1 MKKIENGKKEKITKT
16 NKNNTKTISTTTL
29 LHKIIL
35 IITIIA
41 ILASDCSLF
50 SFGLISYAAE
60 KEIASNVKFETNF
73 INEKGEKV
81 KTINQTSRNKNQK
94 MQIEISVENQGYFNG
109 EIELKE
115 SNFKIKDTILS
126 DEILEIKENKIKL
139 KQINS
144 GETVKIEVE
153 IEILEPENLSIDQL
167 TKESTLKLTG
177 TYVQEKAKKL
187 EIDLT
192 EKITLNL
199 IVDDQAQAELQ
210 TEIITNQILKIEEQ
224 NKRII
229 QLLVKSRI
237 SENEYP
243 IKQTTININI
253 PQISNQKPEKVEV
266 FSLGTQATNNE
277 QVGNIEQETTKE
289 QTIKNT
295 NIKQNSEAGQL
306 QITTKNEANENN
318 QITWNKN
325 AYDTFI
331 ITFIYDEKVKPENT
345 EIKVN
350 TQINL
355 YDAKNKTLETNSS
368 CKIGKEELNNTLIIK
383 QETKEKELYKG
394 KLYANISA
402 TEKQNIQYETETK
415 IYIPKTKIVNKV
427 EIKETADK
435 FITETSELAANT
447 KYISTKINIKKLQ
460 EILGTNGYITI
471 NTGNNTIKVDSKYI
485 EENQEN
491 ITQEGEI
498 NILYPENTTELQ
510 ITTTEPVK
518 QGEIKLTHKK
528 EIQENQY
535 SRQQIQEIKT
545 LKNTVTLLG
554 NKDETEILK
563 NTSEYTINMV
573 EPITKAELTVDKEE
587 LSTMQ
592 ENNVIIGVKLI
603 TENEKYNLYKNP
615 VIRIQLP
622 EEVESIQL
630 NNADKLYAEGFE
642 IKAQYD
648 KTNKVIL
655 LKLIGEQTQYP
666 DTSAIQI
673 YLQLDLTIKLSKY
686 APKSTKKITMQYIN
700 ENAISYYGET
710 GENTEKGIVEKE
722 IEISAQSGLIT
733 MYETDNQKSDIQI
746 SAEDSEKT
754 IQFKTAIINNTK
766 EPIKNL
772 KTMYKLPT
780 SGNKVEEIENT
791 LSTTLTWAK
800 AENAKIYYTE
810 NVNATE
816 DIQNEANGWKTNL
829 EEAPNAKMMLV
840 EIEELK
846 AESNYFIEYEIK
858 LPKLIEKNLEA
869 STEYTIK
876 YNTEAVENQEIRSE
890 KITIQTPTEIIMGTQ
905 IKAEVGN
912 NEIKNGETVKIGEV
926 IKYTVSVTNKGT
938 GTLKNITL
946 KGLVPNGTVLV
957 EPEKDYQHTGE
968 SYYTEIT
975 DQKEK
980 QYNIETLKAN
990 ETYTAEYEVR
1000 AKEETNTVE
1009 NKASATC
1016 QDKMVE
1022 SQKTTNKIE
1031 ASKIRVTVKSITEGQ
1046 KYTNSE
1052 ASYLVFVENTSNAD
1066 IQNIKLNVN
1075 ISGIDVENVELD
1087 NNENIKEEN
1096 QTYTISTLPAN
1107 MSTYIV
1113 INGKSKQNENQI
1125 TLYATVENNSEICR
1139 SNKITEKVLKND
1151 VTVSLKSEIFAIGDE
1166 NQGQN
1171 VNQGDTIIY
1180 TITLKN
1186 IGEVET
1192 QVNITDQISDYLE
1205 VYSIYVDGQEQEEA
1219 ENYVFRIETLKPN
1232 QEKTIQVLAK
1242 VKDLY
1247 YKQFK
1252 TLDVT
1257 NQVQIIGTGFEKKS
1271 EIVTHTILGIK
1282 GINYDI
1288 SDENIEI
1295 PSPDEDTESNI
1306 ITGIAWLDK
1315 NMNGE
1320 KDEGD
1325 TVLQGIKVRIYDVS
1339 TNDYLKDENG
1349 NIIETVTNSNGE
1361 YSFTEI
1367 SKGAYIILF
1376 EYDTNL
1382 YDVTTYKKAGVPESQ
1397 NSNVVSKNI
1406 NIAGEELLYALTDII
1421 DVEKNVTNINA
1432 GLKIRQN
1439 FDMELNKYIS
1449 KISIQN
1455 NKETR
1460 TIECNNS
1467 KFEKVEI
1474 AAKKINNTLVVIE
1487 YAIEIKNTGDVSG
1500 YIGSIV
1506 DYLPEGLEF
1515 NSEINTQWYLL
1526 DNNLY
1531 TNELSNT
1538 EIKPGETKTVN
1549 LVLTKSMN
1557 DNNVGLVNNR
1567 AEIAESYNENGIP
1580 DRDSTVANQV
1590 NEEDDL
1596 GAADIYIGI
1605 KTGET
1610 TLITITLIMGCII
1623 LIIIYIKIQK
1633 IKNMSLSSKSKE
1645 VNF

>member
-1 MKKIENGKKEKITKT
+1 MKKIMKT
-16 NKNNTKTISTTTL
+16 NPNNSKIIGTTL
-29 LHKIIL
+29 MRKIML
-35 IITIIA
+35 IITIIS

-60 KEIASNVKFETNF
+60 KETESNVKFEASF
-73 INEKGEKV
+73 INENGEKI
-81 KTINQTSRNKNQK
+81 KEINQASRNQKQK

-115 SNFKIKDTILS
+115 SNFKIKDKILS
-126 DEILEIKENKIKL
+126 EAILEIKENKIKL

-153 IEILEPENLSIDQL
+153 IEILKPENISIDQL

-177 TYVQEKAKKL
+177 TYIQEKAKKL

-192 EKITLNL
+192 EKVTLSIIADN
-199 IVDDQAQAELQ
+199 QAQAELQ
-210 TEIITNQILKIEEQ
+210 TEIVTNKILKIQEQ

-237 SENEYP
+237 TENEYP
-243 IKQTTININI
+243 IKQTTISINT
-253 PQISNQKPEKVEV
+253 PKISNQKPEKIEV
-266 FSLGTQATNNE
+266 FSLGTKATNNGQE
-277 QVGNIEQETTKE
+277 GNIGQETNKN
-289 QTIKNT
+289 QTIK
-295 NIKQNSEAGQL
+295 QNVETDQL
-306 QITTKNEANENN
+306 QIITKNEANENK
-318 QITWNKN
+318 QIAWNKN

-331 ITFIYDEKVKPENT
+331 ITYIYDEKAEPENT

-350 TQINL
+350 SQIEL
-355 YDAKNKTLETNSS
+355 YDTNSKKLEANNS
-368 CKIGKEELNNTLIIK
+368 CKIEKEERNNIVMIE
-383 QETKEKELYKG
+383 QETKDKEIYKG

-402 TEKQNIQYETETK
+402 TEKQNIEYETETK
-415 IYIPKTKIVNKV
+415 IYITNTKIVNKI
-427 EIKETADK
+427 EIKETTDK
-435 FITETSELAANT
+435 FVTETSELEAET
-447 KYISTKINIKKLQ
+447 KYISTKINVEKLT
-460 EILGTNGYITI
+460 EILGADGYITI
-471 NTGNNTIKVDSKYI
+471 NDGTKTIKIDSKYI
-485 EENQEN
+485 EENQKN

-498 NILYPENTTELQ
+498 EISYPENVKELQ

-528 EIQENQY
+528 AIQENQY
-535 SRQQIQEIKT
+535 NKQQTQEIKT

-563 NTSEYTINMV
+563 NTSEYNINMI
-573 EPITKAELTVDKEE
+573 EPITKAELTIDKEE
-587 LSTMQ
+587 LSTAQ

-615 VIRIQLP
+615 IIRIQLP
-622 EEVESIQL
+622 KEVESIQL

-648 KTNKVIL
+648 KANKVIL

-666 DTSAIQI
+666 DTSAVQI

-710 GENTEKGIVEKE
+710 GESTEKGIVEKS

-733 MYETDNQKSDIQI
+733 TYETDKQKSDIQI
-746 SAEDSEKT
+746 STEDSEKT
-754 IQFKTAIINNTK
+754 IKFKTAIINNTK
-766 EPIKNL
+766 ETIKSL
-772 KTMYKLPT
+772 KTIYKLPT
-780 SGNKVEEIENT
+780 LGNKIEEIENT
-791 LSTTLTWAK
+791 LNTTLTWVK

-810 NVNATE
+810 NEKATE
-816 DIQNEANGWKTNL
+816 DTQNENNGWKTNL
-829 EEAPNAKMMLV
+829 EEVPNAKMMLV
-840 EIEELK
+840 EKEELK
-846 AESNYFIEYEIK
+846 PESNYFIEYEIK
-858 LPKLIEKNLEA
+858 LPNQIEKNLTS
-869 STEYTIK
+869 STQYTIK
-876 YNTEAVENQEIRSE
+876 YNTEAVESQEIKSA
-890 KITIQTPTEIIMGTQ
+890 KITIQTPTEIIMDTQ

-926 IKYTVSVTNKGT
+926 IKYTLSVTNKGT
-938 GTLKNITL
+938 GTLKDIIL

-980 QYNIETLKAN
+980 QYNIETLKPN
-990 ETYTAEYEVR
+990 ETYIAEYEVR
-1000 AKEETNTVE
+1000 AKEETNAVE
-1009 NKASATC
+1009 NKANATC

-1087 NNENIKEEN
+1087 NNENIKGEN

-1107 MSTYIV
+1107 VSTYIV

-1125 TLYATVENNSEICR
+1125 TLYATVENNSQICR

-1192 QVNITDQISDYLE
+1192 QVNVTDQISDYLE

-1219 ENYVFRIETLKPN
+1219 ENYVFRIETLKPSE
-1232 QEKTIQVLAK
+1232 EKTIQVVAK

-1271 EIVTHTILGIK
+1271 EIITHTILGIK

-1288 SDENIEI
+1288 SDENIDNPI
-1295 PSPDEDTESNI
+1295 TPDDDTKSNI
-1306 ITGIAWLDK
+1306 LTGIAWLDK
-1315 NMNGE
+1315 NINGE

-1325 TVLQGIKVRIYDVS
+1325 ITLQGIKVKIYNVS

-1349 NIIETVTNSNGE
+1349 NIIESTTNSNGE
-1361 YSFTEI
+1361 YSFTGVSEG
-1367 SKGAYIILF
+1367 SYIVLF

-1382 YDVTTYKKAGVPESQ
+1382 YDVTTYKKAGVPESK
-1397 NSNVVSKNI
+1397 NSNVVLKNI
-1406 NIAGEELLYALTDII
+1406 NIAGKEVLYALTDII
-1421 DVEKNVTNINA
+1421 DVYNNVANINA
-1432 GLKIRQN
+1432 GLKIKQN

-1455 NKETR
+1455 NKETK

-1487 YAIEIKNTGDVSG
+1487 YTIEVKNTGDVSG

-1506 DYLPEGLEF
+1506 DYLPESLEF

-1531 TNELSNT
+1531 TNELSKT

-1580 DRDSTVANQV
+1580 DKDSTVANQV

-1605 KTGET
+1605 QTGEK

-1633 IKNMSLSSKSKE
+1633 IKNMGLKSKSKE